1 MDVIIFAL
9 LAAGFKG
16 GQEDAELAKSR
27 LSFFVF
33 FFNSSVCTLERDA
46 VAKKDNDTSF
56 IIIKANEE
64 EEEKKNS
71 FFFFLVFL
79 KEPTPLID
87 AKRIAR
93 FFARKVGLNKKLIQ
107 KLAIFFHLS

>member
-1 MDVIIFAL
+1 M
-9 LAAGFKG
+9 
-16 GQEDAELAKSR
+16 
-27 LSFFVF
+27 
-33 FFNSSVCTLERDA
+33 CTLERDA
-46 VAKKDNDTSF
+46 AAKKDNDTSF

-64 EEEKKNS
+64 EEEKNS

>member
-1 MDVIIFAL
+1 ML
-9 LAAGFKG
+9 LFSPCWLPASKAVKRTQSWQKAASLF
-16 GQEDAELAKSR
+16 S
-27 LSFFVF
+27 F